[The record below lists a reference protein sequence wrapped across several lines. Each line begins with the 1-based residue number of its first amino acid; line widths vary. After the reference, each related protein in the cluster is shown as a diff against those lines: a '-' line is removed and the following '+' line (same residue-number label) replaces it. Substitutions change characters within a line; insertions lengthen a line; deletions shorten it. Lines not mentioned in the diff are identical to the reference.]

1 MKPTF
6 SEQFKSENEDEK
18 LINHIQY
25 LTRDLYSFMTGL
37 IDLNN
42 LPFQIV
48 NRLVYVNRQTIPFT
62 WADSNK
68 KRTIIGV
75 IPILTNGATLSD
87 YSTSL
92 ITEGVSATFVSNLQV
107 RITFLII
114 GA

>member
-6 SEQFKSENEDEK
+6 SAQFKSENEDDK
-18 LINHIQY
+18 LINHVQY

-42 LPFQIV
+42 LPFQI
-48 NRLVYVNRQTIPFT
+48 REILVFDTIQTIPFT
-62 WADSNK
+62 WADSNR

-75 IPILTNGATLSD
+75 LPILTKGAVLSD

-92 ITEGVSATFVSNLQV
+92 ITDGVSATFTSNLQV
-107 RITFLII
+107 RVTFLII
-114 GA
+114 